1 MPPTTRQSS
10 SSKIQAKLD
19 FSPLSKDSAQ
29 AQQLSTSVRHR
40 ASAVVFCSPK
50 KAKTASTNP
59 SPATNG
65 TKPKSKDT
73 KAKQQELQLGRR
85 SSRANAKLPRI
96 DGLSSTD
103 DFIYGSQRK
112 SSPGGKLHSDLR
124 SSQLVSG
131 GRRNAGREVF
141 RSSPPIGGS
150 SDQDDDEDEDED
162 ELLLP
167 VGTRSRPQIV
177 DDDGEEDDLDVN
189 MALPRNSRSECA
201 LDGEGHL
208 VLPDARIQGQAR
220 TRQMIDDDEFAEES
234 TNIGSEDEPVLLSST
249 RLQRRSNVLSLE
261 SDEED
266 ELASSIRAPKRLHS
280 RSDQAQTSSSPT
292 KKRRLQQGSKP
303 RRMTREEQDEE
314 VLEDAQDLQ
323 DTGKS
328 YLLLLTLSN
337 LP

>member
-1 MPPTTRQSS
+1 MPPTTRQGS

-29 AQQLSTSVRHR
+29 AQQLPTSVRHR

-50 KAKTASTNP
+50 KAKTASTRND
-59 SPATNG
+59 AK
-65 TKPKSKDT
+65 TKLKSKDT
-73 KAKQQELQLGRR
+73 KVIKQQELQLGPR

-96 DGLSSTD
+96 DGLNSTD
-103 DFIYGSQRK
+103 DCVYGSQRK
-112 SSPGGKLHSDLR
+112 SSPGGKLLLS
-124 SSQLVSG
+124 SSQLLNG
-131 GRRNAGREVF
+131 GQRNAGRQVIG
-141 RSSPPIGGS
+141 SSPPIRGGS
-150 SDQDDDEDEDED
+150 NEDDDEDED

-177 DDDGEEDDLDVN
+177 DDDDDDEEDDDRDVN
-189 MALPRNSRSECA
+189 LTLPRNPKSVRGQE
-201 LDGEGHL
+201 GENDP
-208 VLPDARIQGQAR
+208 VLPNATIRDQVR
-220 TRQMIDDDEFAEES
+220 TRQAIDLDGSGKES
-234 TNIGSEDEPVLLSST
+234 TSTGSEDEPVVLSST

-266 ELASSIRAPKRLHS
+266 EPVPNSTSAPKRLRS
-280 RSDQAQTSSSPT
+280 RSDRAQTSSSPS
-292 KKRRLQQGSKP
+292 KKRRLQRGSKP

-328 YLLLLTLSN
+328 HCFCWVLF
-337 LP
+337 